1 MNTTRTA
8 PAKQRRSEQL
18 VYDDL
23 RRFCD
28 ARMADMA
35 SIVSR
40 SQFLLVTTSSLY
52 AAYFVLLRLQDSFSL
67 LLGIAGLVMVPPVL
81 LLFYVSRPLA
91 YRDDRLDFS
100 YIHKKETETWIPI
113 ILHLENL
120 ADELSWEVTK
130 RGSQHRKVFFVWLI
144 SLVASLCLI
153 CIQAAQ

>member
-8 PAKQRRSEQL
+8 PVKQGRSEQL

-52 AAYFVLLRLQDSFSL
+52 AAYFVLLRLEEQKGIFCLADFLSRVFVSNMYSGSVIVRLRKETKTYEQKTREPESKAPKTSASQKAARHTGQRSL
-67 LLGIAGLVMVPPVL
+67 
-81 LLFYVSRPLA
+81 SNTRPLM
-91 YRDDRLDFS
+91 
-100 YIHKKETETWIPI
+100 
-113 ILHLENL
+113 
-120 ADELSWEVTK
+120 
-130 RGSQHRKVFFVWLI
+130 
-144 SLVASLCLI
+144 
-153 CIQAAQ
+153 AQG

>member
-8 PAKQRRSEQL
+8 PVEQERSEQL
-18 VYDDL
+18 VYNDL

-67 LLGIAGLVMVPPVL
+67 LLGVAGLIMVPPVL
-81 LLFYVSRPLA
+81 MLFYVSRPLT
-91 YRDDRLDFS
+91 YRDDRLGSS
-100 YIHKKETETWIPI
+100 YIHKKEVETWIPI

-130 RGSQHRKVFFVWLI
+130 RGSQHRKVFYVWLI
-144 SLVASLCLI
+144 SLAASLCLI
-153 CIQAAQ
+153 CIHAVS